1 MDSSKPIPMKQGL
14 IRPRKRT
21 AFRQIRMLTSHR
33 RTARSDRTLAILLAF
48 VAGSA
53 NAGGFILLGS
63 YTSHMTGYLSQA
75 ADQLVLSNYAMAFT
89 AIFAIGLFTFGAA
102 LSAISINWA
111 RGYQPRLQYIL
122 PLALQGISFL
132 AFSIIGRSENYGGN
146 GRLVGLGLLCFI
158 MGFQNATITKISQS
172 RIRTTHATGM
182 VTDVGIELGRFVF
195 NFVFER
201 PRISADSQKLFLLL
215 QLLGMFFL
223 GGVIG
228 AFGYGLIGPSFSF
241 GVGLLLLITAIIPMV
256 FIKRK

>member
-1 MDSSKPIPMKQGL
+1 M
-14 IRPRKRT
+14 
-21 AFRQIRMLTSHR
+21 
-33 RTARSDRTLAILLAF
+33 LAF

-75 ADQLVLSNYAMAFT
+75 ADQLVLSNYAMVFT
-89 AIFAIGLFTFGAA
+89 AILAIGLFTFGAA
-102 LSAISINWA
+102 LSAIVINWA

-132 AFSIIGRSENYGGN
+132 AFSIIGRGDNYAGN
-146 GRLVGLGLLCFI
+146 GHLIGLGLLCFI

-172 RIRTTHATGM
+172 RIRTTHVTGM

-195 NFVFER
+195 NYLFQR
-201 PRISADSQKLFLLL
+201 PRIMADANKLLLLL
-215 QLLGMFFL
+215 QLLGMFFI

-228 AFGYGLIGPSFSF
+228 AFGFGLIGLSFSM
-241 GVGLLLLITAIIPMV
+241 GVGFLLLLSAIIPIVVMN
-256 FIKRK
+256 RK